1 MLSVAI
7 KASRPYGREVLK
19 LDASPVGVALRR
31 FAGRLTVSREDL
43 GTLMDLGISFTCA
56 DCGHALTAD
65 VHGEFVACRLPS
77 IFDHV

>member
-1 MLSVAI
+1 MVTAFV
-7 KASRPYGREVLK
+7 KATRPYGRETLK
-19 LDASPVGVALRR
+19 LDDSVGGKALKR
-31 FAGRLTVSREDL
+31 FARRETVTAEDL